1 MFYCIQ
7 KFNSLSSRMSNF
19 PRNTNQEF
27 IENVFTCYKMFLLHF
42 FEKLLLSST
51 HSSQI
56 KTIERKCCLEK
67 AYSHF
72 IWSWLSLKFN
82 LNHCSSSLHSMLK
95 CVTRK
100 ILNLMLSCESK
111 NFKKNVFNTQ
121 SFFLVVIHT
130 VVANLSEHNS
140 FSPSILFKPRIHTFN
155 VFSFKMD
162 VLCSYTSS
170 YILL

>member
-1 MFYCIQ
+1 MLQ
-7 KFNSLSSRMSNF
+7 NVSS
-19 PRNTNQEF
+19 T
-27 IENVFTCYKMFLLHF
+27 F
-42 FEKLLLSST
+42 FGKLLVSST
-51 HSSQI
+51 HSSRI

-95 CVTRK
+95 CVTKK
-100 ILNLMLSCESK
+100 ILNLMLSCERKTSK
-111 NFKKNVFNTQ
+111 KCFNTQ
-121 SFFLVVIHT
+121 SFCLVVIHT